1 MIHRVTKVQSGSR
14 VVLNYMLQFEGSM
27 SPAKCLTTP
36 AEGDLQLIRK
46 VVAAGYLLA
55 LPLLYAYTA
64 ESMGPEFLKGRD
76 AFLFNAFH
84 HAGVNVEVKFVLCV
98 DKTRVYTPNYGPDY
112 DDFPESE
119 WFPCFDRAILVNPEM
134 VQKSLQLKKNLAEK
148 EETLRQERR
157 KGGYLEGYSS
167 NTSKW
172 SEFCSEEKQTFSE
185 LSEEILAS
193 QKGHPPLTWIPLKGK
208 DGHDYR
214 VRQLWNAE
222 SKHHTR
228 WLGNMTPAE
237 EFYYMSAALLVSNS

>member
-1 MIHRVTKVQSGSR
+1 
-14 VVLNYMLQFEGSM
+14 MLQFEGSM

-148 EETLRQERR
+148 EETLRQESVEREATWRATLQTQASGASFALKRSKLFQSYQKRSLHHRR
-157 KGGYLEGYSS
+157 
-167 NTSKW
+167 
-172 SEFCSEEKQTFSE
+172 
-185 LSEEILAS
+185 
-193 QKGHPPLTWIPLKGK
+193 
-208 DGHDYR
+208 D
-214 VRQLWNAE
+214 
-222 SKHHTR
+222 TR
-228 WLGNMTPAE
+228 PWLGFLWTERMVMTIACGSCGMLSPNITHVGSE
-237 EFYYMSAALLVSNS
+237 IWRLQKSSTTWALLCLWAIHK